1 MAGYVFR
8 GLSGLET
15 GVRFSSINSLSL
27 SLRLATAETD
37 ATAATSAEA

>member
-1 MAGYVFR
+1 MIQEAKR
-8 GLSGLET
+8 TPT